1 MQSTMQRHRMI
12 YAALSEELAASV
24 HALSLHTKA
33 PEEVEV
39 VSQA

>member
-1 MQSTMQRHRMI
+1 MI
-12 YAALSEELAASV
+12 YAALSEELAGSV
-24 HALSLHTKA
+24 HALSLYTKA